1 MGNNNSN
8 YGNDEKIKINNTQN
22 TAIDNSDHI
31 SLFYQVITN
40 DLIFQQLQE
49 FLNDTN
55 IGTNNLLNVSKR
67 CFHHLK
73 KENYYW
79 KLNRQYSLIYYL
91 SLKYRESILT
101 LMNTRR
107 QLSLDLSNR
116 SIIVDVSVLSEEY
129 DLNLSKCLNLID
141 VRPLSKVH
149 ILNLSRCQSLIDVR
163 ALSDVP
169 RLGDIIFSP
178 NYFTTNDYDYFT
190 I

>member
-8 YGNDEKIKINNTQN
+8 FGNDEETNISN
-22 TAIDNSDHI
+22 TANITIDDRDHI
-31 SLFYQVITN
+31 SLFFQVITN

-67 CFHHLK
+67 YFNHLK
-73 KENYYW
+73 KANYYW
-79 KLNRQYSLIYYL
+79 KFNRQYSLIYYH
-91 SLKYRESILT
+91 SLKYRKLVLS
-101 LMNTRR
+101 LMNKRR

-163 ALSDVP
+163 ALCDVP
-169 RLGDIIFSP
+169 KLGINMYVYKYI
-178 NYFTTNDYDYFT
+178 YM
-190 I
+190 